1 MAGIALIL
9 EYQWRAFWRRVAR
22 TRQRVQF
29 YLTLLAILG
38 WAFVAI
44 LPARLARA
52 ADELSAG
59 QTTSME
65 AVLWAL
71 CVLWLFVPVEDANL
85 SLTSRHLRT
94 FPINVRRLLI
104 VRMLSVFCSPVAL
117 LIAAGSLGS
126 LWPFLLARQTVLACA
141 AALLLFAAAFGFGMS
156 ASHVLVAAE
165 LRRAVLAPL
174 AVISIAL
181 GAVLFTRGP
190 QGIEQLRVVAAVS
203 PPHLVSAVSVAASLS
218 AAVIPLLTLA
228 AVSAAVGGLLFW
240 SFRRSVFAQSDTPA
254 LGRVAD
260 SVLWF
265 PGRFGG
271 LVRKEQH
278 EFRKLLDVWPGLL
291 LVMAVSIASLFG
303 PLPPIVR
310 QAIIVIVFM
319 MNTHVIMNCF
329 GLNTS
334 AELNRYAI
342 LPLRGRD
349 MLLIKN
355 LGLTVIVAAQLTLL
369 ILIAIWRSGLLEA
382 GAEVLVAAVLLL
394 SHLAWGNLVSVS
406 APFKMQFYRFASS
419 GEPVT
424 AMVGSTIG
432 SAPGVVV
439 LFLLHSENT
448 SWSAAI
454 IAGVLLLSLA
464 AYLLSLHYS
473 GRSFERRRH
482 IIGERLS

>member
-9 EYQWRAFWRRVAR
+9 DYQWRAFWRRVIR
-22 TRQRVQF
+22 TRQRIRF
-29 YLTLLAILG
+29 YFTLFALLG
-38 WAFVAI
+38 YVFVAI
-44 LPARLARA
+44 LPARQARA
-52 ADELSAG
+52 ADELSTG

-65 AVLWAL
+65 VVLWTF
-71 CVLWLFVPVEDANL
+71 CVLWLFVPVEDANV
-85 SLTSRHLRT
+85 SLTSRRLRT
-94 FPINVRRLLI
+94 FPIDVGRLLV

-117 LIAAGSLGS
+117 LIAVGSLVS
-126 LWPFLLARQTVLACA
+126 LWPFLFARQAVLGGAG
-141 AALLLFAAAFGFGMS
+141 ALLLFGSAFGFGMS

-174 AVISIAL
+174 AIISVAL
-181 GAVLFTRGP
+181 GAVLLARGP
-190 QGIEQLRVVAAVS
+190 QGIEQLRLVAAVS
-203 PPHLVSAVSVAASLS
+203 PPHLVSAVAVAETLS
-218 AAVIPLLTLA
+218 AAVIPFLTLV
-228 AVSAAVGGLLFW
+228 AVNAAVGGLLFW
-240 SFRRSVFAQSDTPA
+240 SFRRSVFAQSDERA
-254 LGRVAD
+254 LGRAAD

-271 LVRKEQH
+271 LVRKEQL

-291 LVMAVSIASLFG
+291 LVLAVSIASLFG

-310 QAIIVIVFM
+310 HAIIVIVFV
-319 MNTHVIMNCF
+319 MNTNVIMNCF

-349 MLLIKN
+349 VLLIKN

-369 ILIAIWRSGLLEA
+369 IPIAVWRSGLTEA
-382 GAEVLVAAVLLL
+382 AAEVLVAAVLLL

-406 APFKMQFYRFASS
+406 APFKMQLYRFASS

-424 AMVGSTIG
+424 VMVGSTIG
-432 SAPGVVV
+432 SAPGVLV
-439 LFLLHSENT
+439 LFLLHSE
-448 SWSAAI
+448 SPWSAATMV
-454 IAGVLLLSLA
+454 GVLLLSLA
-464 AYLLSLHYS
+464 AYLVSLHYS

-482 IIGERLS
+482 IIGEQLS